1 MHQAVVP
8 AAQATT
14 DPWLLLSILSV
25 LILCSACD
33 TPSQGICGSG
43 PAVIEIGVDD
53 PLVPNPGNAYVID
66 EGNQGGYHVDVSLK
80 VVGPIDPDDVDI
92 RIRLS
97 VEERQVAFHRTDDTS
112 DDTSEAQY
120 HSVEPVDLTSTLED
134 YEHKDRVHQ
143 NHGDLCS
150 IGFGDVQTHEI
161 YKSQQERN
169 PNASLENA
177 SIHANS
183 KEDTDTND
191 GIAWLDFSRR
201 L

>member
-97 VEERQVAFHRTDDTS
+97 VEERQVAFHRTDDW
-112 DDTSEAQY
+112 
-120 HSVEPVDLTSTLED
+120 LLKI
-134 YEHKDRVHQ
+134 YETGPHCEYPKARLV
-143 NHGDLCS
+143 L
-150 IGFGDVQTHEI
+150 
-161 YKSQQERN
+161 
-169 PNASLENA
+169 
-177 SIHANS
+177 
-183 KEDTDTND
+183 TND
-191 GIAWLDFSRR
+191 DDSLMELDQVEALVGQDARIDIELDSPDGGAAGSFQIYLSELIRQEIPEP
-201 L
+201 